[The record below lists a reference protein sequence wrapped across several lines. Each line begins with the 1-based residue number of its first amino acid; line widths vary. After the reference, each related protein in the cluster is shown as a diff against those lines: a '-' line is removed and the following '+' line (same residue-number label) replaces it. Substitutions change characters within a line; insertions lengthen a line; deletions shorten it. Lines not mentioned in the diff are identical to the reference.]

1 MNFLG
6 FSALTLAI
14 STIPIAIVI
23 VLDNRNPSRTM
34 AWLLILIFLP
44 FIGIFFYLIFGQNH
58 RKKKTFM
65 KKKKQD
71 YRIAQFLK
79 ENRIEYSGQDKLNGS
94 AYDDVRGHVLPLM
107 LNNGDAP
114 VTVNNRSQV
123 FNNGEAAFDAMLKDI
138 ENAKHHIHMEYFIV
152 KDSKIGRI
160 FQEIL
165 IKKAREGVE
174 VRLIYDHLGSWKL
187 SKSFVKEL
195 EEAGVQVK
203 PFQRVTFPFIAAHRF
218 NYRNHRKILVVDG
231 TVGYTGGL
239 NLGDE
244 YLGEDPKLGYWRDT
258 HVKIE
263 GEAVYELQVIYLRD
277 WNFVSGQELK
287 SSEYFPRVSKIGSQL
302 IQVSSSGPD
311 SEWTAIHQGYFTA
324 ITSAVDRLYICTPY
338 LVLDEG
344 TLLALQTAGLRGVDV
359 RILIPAESD
368 HRVVDLASKSYFEE
382 LMKSGV
388 RIYLY
393 QKGFIHS
400 KIMLADDYFS
410 SIGTTNL
417 NTRSFELDFEVNAF
431 YYDKEMNQQLT
442 GIFFEDL
449 KDSSEVRHKDYQ
461 TRALS
466 QRIKESAARLLSPV
480 L

>member
-44 FIGIFFYLIFGQNH
+44 FIGILFYLIFGQNH

-79 ENRIEYSGQDKLNGS
+79 KNRIEYSSQDELDGS
-94 AYDDVRGHVLPLM
+94 GYDDVRGHVLPLLM
-107 LNNGDAP
+107 NNGDAP
-114 VTVNNRSQV
+114 VTVNNSSQV
-123 FNNGEAAFDAMLKDI
+123 FNNSKAAFDAMLKDI
-138 ENAKHHIHMEYFIV
+138 EKARHHVHMEYFIV

-160 FQEIL
+160 FQEML

-174 VRLIYDHLGSWKL
+174 VRLIYDHLGSWQL

-195 EEAGVQVK
+195 DAEGVQVK
-203 PFQRVTFPFIAAHRF
+203 PFQEVTFPFIAAHRF
-218 NYRNHRKILVVDG
+218 NYRNHRKILVIDG
-231 TVGYTGGL
+231 SVGYTGGL
-239 NLGDE
+239 NLSDE
-244 YLGEDPKLGYWRDT
+244 YLDWRDT
-258 HVKIE
+258 HVRIE

-287 SSEYFPRVSKIGSQL
+287 SSEYFPRISQIDKQL

-324 ITSAVDRLYICTPY
+324 ITSAVDRVYICTPY

-359 RILIPAESD
+359 RLLLPAESD
-368 HRVVDLASKSYFEE
+368 HRIVDLASKSYFEE
-382 LMKSGV
+382 LMISGV

-400 KIMLADDYFS
+400 KIMVADDYFA

-442 GIFFEDL
+442 VDFFEDL
-449 KDSSEVRHKDYQ
+449 KDSSEVEHKDYQ
-461 TRALS
+461 RRALS